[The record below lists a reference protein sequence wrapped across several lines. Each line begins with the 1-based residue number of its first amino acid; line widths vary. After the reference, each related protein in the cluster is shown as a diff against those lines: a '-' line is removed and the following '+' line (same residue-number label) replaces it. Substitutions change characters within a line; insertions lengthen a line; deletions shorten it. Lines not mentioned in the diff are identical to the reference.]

1 MQATNE
7 DKSLEILRLI
17 FSGRLD
23 KENSK
28 AVKQVADI
36 IGRKY
41 GMKAQYIVEQILFRR
56 ALEHRLEGYTLDTA
70 IEICEALKPGSGHEE
85 DGFWLVYRP

>member
-1 MQATNE
+1 MTVSYTRASGDVTHGE
-7 DKSLEILRLI
+7 DCRGQKVQ
-17 FSGRLD
+17 D
-23 KENSK
+23 
-28 AVKQVADI
+28 
-36 IGRKY
+36 

>member
-1 MQATNE
+1 MRAQLTRVHCESSRLGAHGE
-7 DKSLEILRLI
+7 DCRGQKVQ
-17 FSGRLD
+17 D
-23 KENSK
+23 
-28 AVKQVADI
+28 
-36 IGRKY
+36 